1 MNSGIFGIL
10 ELRGRLN
17 YFFVFKSLIESFD
30 MNYMNAIV
38 NWLDLL
44 GSRWCTRYRPGSVLR
59 PGLSGCSSPRRR
71 AQPLHSPVSTPL
83 FTAAQSWEYTII
95 QQQVCKAYKC
105 AAAYLTM
112 TWHLKCYVFS
122 KSVILWVREGSGD
135 QDSLDLHQKWNRSY
149 GISHG
154 F

>member
-44 GSRWCTRYRPGSVLR
+44 GSR
-59 PGLSGCSSPRRR
+59 
-71 AQPLHSPVSTPL
+71 
-83 FTAAQSWEYTII
+83 
-95 QQQVCKAYKC
+95 
-105 AAAYLTM
+105 
-112 TWHLKCYVFS
+112 
-122 KSVILWVREGSGD
+122 
-135 QDSLDLHQKWNRSY
+135 
-149 GISHG
+149 
-154 F
+154 